1 MLGSSLFADCLVS
14 EVEYRGVKRF
24 TFRELESNSFYLGLF
39 YERSFISA
47 GEKGGWHGGP
57 RGSAPRRTG
66 FRWKA
71 KVRSA
76 APDPSSAHI
85 LLPLERHFARIPPL
99 RRIGFQRNAFLRGLL
114 P

>member
-24 TFRELESNSFYLGLF
+24 TFWELESNSFYLGLF

-47 GEKGGWHGGP
+47 GEKGGWRGGP
-57 RGSAPRRTG
+57 RGSAPHRIG
-66 FRWKA
+66 FHWNA
-71 KVRSA
+71 ILSIA